1 MTGQHI
7 VTIGAHL
14 RTNYGTCPYVVRE
27 IDGPCTCVE
36 YHDQIN
42 GRERPS
48 QEHYHLVV
56 RRPCGKGGDYYLN
69 GFTLDGRSVW
79 GKDRLFE
86 VNQME
91 LFALHPRCKGSRAMR
106 RLSAS
111 PAVPS
116 VTSPGV

>member
-14 RTNYGTCPYVVRE
+14 RTNYGTGPYVVRE

-42 GRERPS
+42 GRERTS

-91 LFALHPRCKGSRAMR
+91 LFA
-106 RLSAS
+106 
-111 PAVPS
+111 
-116 VTSPGV
+116 